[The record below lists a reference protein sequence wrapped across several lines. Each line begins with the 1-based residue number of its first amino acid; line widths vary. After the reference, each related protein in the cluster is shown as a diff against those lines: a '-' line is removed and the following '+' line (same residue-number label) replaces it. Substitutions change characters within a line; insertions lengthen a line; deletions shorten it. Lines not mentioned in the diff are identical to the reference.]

1 MQALKRFKRDD
12 RGVTAVIFSLA
23 LLPILGAAGAAVDY
37 TRAIN
42 VRADL
47 QKAVDAAALQAVST
61 RKHGETFDAPGM
73 FKAHYRNRVT
83 PNAPAVAGAW
93 SGPTSYTVTAE
104 VTVPT
109 TIASI
114 IMPTMRVAVTAT
126 AEAIWRFTR
135 TEIEGFNM
143 SPEAADYNELYAYCY
158 KESTKE
164 RLGPIDPA
172 SLPGTGKN
180 DGPQIRRLDFQKI
193 ADNSDAGVAR
203 RPNSLTIICGE
214 GEVASYHLR
223 NIRGARLD
231 TARHVPESV
240 DHNRRCADTTSRSR
254 LGETWRHYTD
264 STLPKDAKAGELPQV
279 NTCYRDLVETIV
291 CDRREDCLTRALGG
305 SLPDFMPKERTPRT
319 ASRACAPGRFIY
331 FGWEDRPPGIGQ
343 WTDRDYDDI
352 RLTVRCPQ
360 DMIPTRGP
368 ARLTS

>member
-1 MQALKRFKRDD
+1 MQTLKRFKKDD

-37 TRAIN
+37 SRAIN
-42 VRADL
+42 VRAAL

-61 RKHGETFDAPGM
+61 RKHGQAFDAAGM
-73 FKAHYRNRVT
+73 FVGLYQNRVT
-83 PNAPAVAGAW
+83 PNAPQVEGGW
-93 SGPTSYTVTAE
+93 SGPSSYTVSAQ

-109 TIASI
+109 TIFSI
-114 IMPTMRVAVTAT
+114 FQPTMEVRVTAT

-158 KESTKE
+158 KGDTKQ

-172 SLPGTGKN
+172 SLN
-180 DGPQIRRLDFQKI
+180 ADGPIRRLEFQKI
-193 ADNSDAGVAR
+193 ADNSNAGVAR
-203 RPNSLTIICGE
+203 RPASLSVICGT

-231 TARHVPESV
+231 TSRHGPEAV
-240 DHNRRCADTTSRSR
+240 DHNRPCGETTSHSR
-254 LGETWRHYTD
+254 FGETWRHYTD
-264 STLPKDAKAGELPQV
+264 STLRNDARPGELPQV
-279 NTCYRDLVETIV
+279 NTCFGNLIETIV
-291 CDRREDCLTRALGG
+291 CHRREDCLTKAMGG
-305 SLPDFMPKERTPRT
+305 SLPDFMPKDRTPQT
-319 ASRACAPGRFIY
+319 ASRACPADGFIY

-360 DMIPTRGP
+360 DMTPTRGP
-368 ARLTS
+368 ARLTM